1 MQMSAVHD
9 SSIWEGSPSADGPR
23 INLQEV
29 FPMKRFAAVLFAASF
44 LAAAT
49 IAFAAPE
56 SVTLTAKNGNVTF
69 NHKAHGAAMDCKTCH
84 GDKAPGKLTL
94 GKDAGH
100 ALCLDCHKTKGA
112 GPTKCG
118 ECHKK

>member
-1 MQMSAVHD
+1 MAVASFAHTRMRRATFTPLED
-9 SSIWEGSPSADGPR
+9 
-23 INLQEV
+23 LT
-29 FPMKRFAAVLFAASF
+29 MKRFAATLFAVAF
-44 LAAAT
+44 LATAT
-49 IAFAAPE
+49 VAIAAPD

-69 NHKAHGAAMDCKTCH
+69 NHKGHAAAMDCKTCH
-84 GDKAPGKLTL
+84 GEGTPAKLTL

-100 ALCLDCHKTKGA
+100 ALCLDCHKTKAA